1 MKRCVGVV
9 AVVLLLGVGSV
20 WAVPVNQVTPGTKT
34 PGKRVEGSLNVLGHE
49 VLHAEFDNKSKMS
62 DVHNELTLNNAKIIN
77 PAGNLDVGVLE
88 NKSGGEMHG
97 VSSQLEI
104 NGNSVIMN
112 EGGEGS
118 TRVGS
123 TSN

>member
-1 MKRCVGVV
+1 MKRCVCFV
-9 AVVLLLGVGSV
+9 AAVLLLGVGSV
-20 WAVPVNQVTPGTKT
+20 WAFPAAQGT
-34 PGKRVEGSLNVLGHE
+34 RVEGSLNVLGHE
-49 VLHAEFDNKSKMS
+49 VLHAEIDNKSKMS
-62 DVHNELTLNNAKIIN
+62 DVHNELTIKNATIIN

-118 TRVGS
+118 TRVGN

>member
-1 MKRCVGVV
+1 MKRCVCFV
-9 AVVLLLGVGSV
+9 AAVLLLGVGSA
-20 WAVPVNQVTPGTKT
+20 WAVPAQKQ
-34 PGKRVEGSLNVLGHE
+34 GKRLEGSLDVLGHE
-49 VLHAEFDNKSKMS
+49 VLHVEIDNKNKMS

-88 NKSGGEMHG
+88 NKGGEMHG
-97 VSSQLEI
+97 VSSRLEI